1 MKRLVGLPL
10 DARQEDEIMRL
21 LSDAGIAYRESRSP
35 FRLLSGDA
43 IWVSDDDYPR
53 ARALLESEAEAFAA
67 KARAEWNA
75 EWIAEHKGSYL
86 PWLWR
91 RVRGASMA
99 SLVRALLLIALVGL
113 MLLYPLAFVL

>member
-10 DARQEDEIMRL
+10 DAQQENEIMRL
-21 LSDAGIAYRESRSP
+21 LSDAGIPYRESRSP

-53 ARALLESEAEAFAA
+53 ARALLEREAESFAA
-67 KARAEWNA
+67 NARAEWNA
-75 EWIAEHKGSYL
+75 AWVAEHKGSYL
-86 PWLWR
+86 LWLWS

-99 SLVRALLLIALVGL
+99 SLVRVLLLIALVGL